1 MLSTFFFSF
10 FLSFPFR
17 SLLEHK
23 TSTAQNKTKKKA
35 ALAFFYGVLSFIY
48 ACTCFVLGGKIKNLY
63 SYLTLSKGFQKGRE
77 RERERESK

>member
-1 MLSTFFFSF
+1 MLSIFFFFFLS

-23 TSTAQNKTKKKA
+23 TSTAQNKNKQKKRPFCF
-35 ALAFFYGVLSFIY
+35 FFYGVLSFIF

-63 SYLTLSKGFQKGRE
+63 LYLTLSKGFQKGRE
-77 RERERESK
+77 SK